1 MQNMHEQQIG
11 VRADRTTTLIGQAR
25 IVMGLLQG
33 LIAWLL
39 LKQVAPAYI
48 TPGAQDLGAP
58 YWSSLHPMSFAALA
72 LVTAY
77 VPVIAIAEMGRMR
90 RATLAIYIGLAGAI
104 LAALAAYDL
113 WRDPM
118 ERWGASDKIRV
129 WPSFTLSLCA
139 TLGLFIVNQLLEH
152 RERGNA
158 LFTQYANH
166 FEDSWMRGFQLIV
179 SVVFA
184 LLAWGLLEL
193 GAELFH
199 LIHLDWFRT
208 MMRHNW
214 FRCPELAV
222 SFAAAIHITD
232 VRPALLKGV
241 RNVGLTLLSWL
252 LPIVVIVGAGFLVA
266 LAFVGVRPLWATGHA
281 ASILLW
287 ACAITVMLL
296 NAAYKDGDPG
306 NLPPAALRWTGRVA
320 GPVVLALSVLA
331 AYAIGLR
338 VYQHGWTPERVF
350 SAAAAFMAL
359 VYGAGYTYASAPH
372 ESWLRPLERVNVAAS
387 LAILAILAT
396 LLSPIADPA
405 RLSVNSQ
412 VRRLSANKLSS
423 SEFDYEFLRFDSGRF
438 GTQALA
444 QLATGAN
451 DDVRTRAVRMQR
463 TATPGFRFR
472 SPDRA
477 NPAVTEPA
485 FSHATVYPKDAT
497 LPQDFKGADF
507 SKTMPTYGF
516 SCLRDG
522 TPCDIY
528 VLPSSAAGETT
539 IIVRFGNDGIHTQSV
554 YVPQIANVYKRGRD
568 GKWVDTGTLSGAGCP
583 GIVDALRE
591 GAVTWVR
598 PEQDDLLVHGAR
610 LRISPVWRADGA
622 CAKPPTGQQEKAR
635 DADAPTPMG
644 SAFGKP

>member
-1 MQNMHEQQIG
+1 MQSTGEEQIG
-11 VRADRTTTLIGQAR
+11 FRSDRATTLIGQAR
-25 IVMGLLQG
+25 LATGLLQG

-39 LKQVAPAYI
+39 LKQVASTYI
-48 TPGAQDLGAP
+48 APGAQDLGAP

-104 LAALAAYDL
+104 VAALAAYDL
-113 WRDPM
+113 WRDPI
-118 ERWGASDKIRV
+118 ELWGAGAKVRV

-152 RERGNA
+152 RERGNK

-179 SVVFA
+179 SVIFA
-184 LLAWGLLEL
+184 LLVWGLLEL

-208 MMRHNW
+208 MIGHNW
-214 FRCPELAV
+214 FRCPALAV

-252 LPIVVIVGAGFLVA
+252 LPIVVILGAGFLGG
-266 LAFVGVRPLWATGHA
+266 LAFVGVKPLWATGHA

-287 ACAITVMLL
+287 ACAITVILL
-296 NAAYKDGDPG
+296 NAAYKDGDPS
-306 NLPPAALRWTGRVA
+306 NLPPAALRWTARVA
-320 GPVVLALSVLA
+320 GPIVLALSMLA

-350 SAAAAFMAL
+350 STAAAFMAL
-359 VYGAGYTYASAPH
+359 VYGAGYTYASASQ
-372 ESWLRPLERVNVAAS
+372 ESWLRPLEGVNVAAS
-387 LAILAILAT
+387 LAILAILAL

-412 VRRLSANKLSS
+412 VWRLSANKLSS

-438 GTQALA
+438 GSQALA
-444 QLATGAN
+444 QLATGTN
-451 DDVRTRAVRMQR
+451 EDVRTRAVRMQR
-463 TATPGFRFR
+463 TETRSFRFR

-477 NPAVTEPA
+477 NSAVTEPA

-497 LPQDFKGADF
+497 LPQDFRDADF
-507 SKTMPTYGF
+507 SRTIPTYGF

-528 VLPSSAAGETT
+528 VLPSGAAGETT
-539 IIVRFGNDGIHTQSV
+539 IVVRFTNDSSHTPSA
-554 YVPQIANVYKRGRD
+554 YVPPMANVFQRDRD

-583 GIVDALRE
+583 EIVDALRE
-591 GAVTWVR
+591 GTVTWVR
-598 PEQDDLLVHGAR
+598 PEHDDLVVHGVR

-622 CAKPPTGQQEKAR
+622 CAKPPIGEQEKAR
-635 DADAPTPMG
+635 DADAPAHMG
-644 SAFGKP
+644 PAFGKP